1 MFSVRFA
8 RYVVSALTMSALLG
22 ALACSRSGPDQKIHQ
37 MAKSNAELD
46 ELSQQAGNPGIEPIH
61 NLEASGGHKDS
72 FQAYTTWLQSGDEQ

>member
-1 MFSVRFA
+1 
-8 RYVVSALTMSALLG
+8 
-22 ALACSRSGPDQKIHQ
+22 
-37 MAKSNAELD
+37 MAKRNAELD